1 MNGRALEY
9 MVHLSRFAATEMIR
23 HGLWIYAYIIGD
35 DGHIANRVYVLCPRS
50 SVSRALRKVAV
61 QASAVSFSDVSGLE
75 VPDRQNLTTVS
86 GTSTHRRVLQ
96 LHPSGERLAR

>member
-23 HGLWIYAYIIGD
+23 HDMWILRLHHRD

-61 QASAVSFSDVSGLE
+61 QAIAEAFLDVSGLE
-75 VPDRQNLTTVS
+75 VPDRKFDNRFENE
-86 GTSTHRRVLQ
+86 HA
-96 LHPSGERLAR
+96 PSACA